1 MLEFLL
7 DPFFKPLL
15 NLPQP
20 WGIFIISFIA
30 TLLILL
36 VYKFM
41 SDQEAMKRL
50 KQEAKDIQGR
60 IKEIKEDPAKIMEL
74 QKGAMEK
81 QMQLMRHS
89 FKPMLLTFIPIIIIF
104 GWLQVNMVYD
114 PIMPGQEFNTT
125 VELLEGSGGEIT
137 LIVPE
142 GVELLEKG
150 TKKIENEMASW
161 RLKGK
166 AGEYLLEYQYNDA
179 EYTKDVLITSNGGYV
194 DPTKRFKNNVVKSI
208 NIGQERVIVLNLF
221 GWKLGWLGSYIL
233 FSIGLNLILRRMMG
247 VE

>member
-1 MLEFLL
+1 
-7 DPFFKPLL
+7 
-15 NLPQP
+15 
-20 WGIFIISFIA
+20 
-30 TLLILL
+30 
-36 VYKFM
+36 
-41 SDQEAMKRL
+41 
-50 KQEAKDIQGR
+50 
-60 IKEIKEDPAKIMEL
+60 
-74 QKGAMEK
+74 
-81 QMQLMRHS
+81 
-89 FKPMLLTFIPIIIIF
+89 
-104 GWLQVNMVYD
+104 
-114 PIMPGQEFNTT
+114 
-125 VELLEGSGGEIT
+125 
-137 LIVPE
+137 
-142 GVELLEKG
+142 
-150 TKKIENEMASW
+150 MASW

>member
-81 QMQLMRHS
+81 QMQLMQ
-89 FKPMLLTFIPIIIIF
+89 LL
-104 GWLQVNMVYD
+104 NY
-114 PIMPGQEFNTT
+114 
-125 VELLEGSGGEIT
+125 
-137 LIVPE
+137 
-142 GVELLEKG
+142 
-150 TKKIENEMASW
+150 
-161 RLKGK
+161 
-166 AGEYLLEYQYNDA
+166 
-179 EYTKDVLITSNGGYV
+179 
-194 DPTKRFKNNVVKSI
+194 
-208 NIGQERVIVLNLF
+208 
-221 GWKLGWLGSYIL
+221 
-233 FSIGLNLILRRMMG
+233 
-247 VE
+247 